1 MFCLLSDFRFDGNF
15 NTNVSKT
22 ISCDRLSPTV
32 NSRAFNPGRDLNS
45 GVFKTHTHTHTQC
58 LSFKNPKPIFTYP
71 AAAIATICKEQ
82 YYFPD
87 IKSWK
92 IFWRLE
98 WDKKWK
104 RLWNT
109 WIRDLAHLR
118 MEILFLSS
126 HLSVFIRFPF
136 KWPQLCTSVLLFP
149 LYLLCLTNQE
159 VYVFITLYTA
169 PVSTAPLHIRYISFC
184 CGKASQVSYSSLL
197 TRQKNQQIQS
207 QQIQ

>member
-1 MFCLLSDFRFDGNF
+1 MVILTPMFRRPSAVIVSPLPSIVELSTQDETSTLVCLKH
-15 NTNVSKT
+15 TH
-22 ISCDRLSPTV
+22 
-32 NSRAFNPGRDLNS
+32 
-45 GVFKTHTHTHTQC
+45 THTHTHTQC

-92 IFWRLE
+92 IFWPLE
-98 WDKKWK
+98 WDKKRK

-118 MEILFLSS
+118 MEILYFLSS
-126 HLSVFIRFPF
+126 HLSVFIHFPF

-169 PVSTAPLHIRYISFC
+169 PVSTAPLHIRYISVLLWE
-184 CGKASQVSYSSLL
+184 SLPSLL
-197 TRQKNQQIQS
+197 
-207 QQIQ
+207 